1 MDPNGCVPSLKG
13 LGVDL
18 SVVKQLVQ
26 LPRGEEGGGSELW
39 VTGVNPNPYRKHF
52 ALHRRM
58 LLPFMQIY
66 GTQIFVQEN
75 YGSVPDEKAELKC
88 SRLLTGSKY
97 RLETM
102 ALFFFFFLNVLHTLF
117 LPKGTNS
124 KQNKR
129 LS

>member
-18 SVVKQLVQ
+18 SVVKLLVQ

-75 YGSVPDEKAELKC
+75 FGSVSLTK
-88 SRLLTGSKY
+88 RLNMKHSPLRTGQKY
-97 RLETM
+97 HPETTVM
-102 ALFFFFFLNVLHTLF
+102 FFLFVFIYHF
-117 LPKGTNS
+117 YFS
-124 KQNKR
+124 
-129 LS
+129 